1 MTVARTRQQRTEA
14 KLRTTIANL
23 KEQMAIR
30 DACESR
36 NVLIAE
42 VATLKRKIQELTQ
55 RRREEG

>member
-1 MTVARTRQQRTEA
+1 
-14 KLRTTIANL
+14 
-23 KEQMAIR
+23 MAIR